1 MTTTTT
7 TSTVVTTTEA
17 VTHLDPS
24 AEAVI
29 VEFNEAKAAIKAL
42 EAAKAAA
49 ETKLRA
55 MLGDT
60 TIGAINGVERVRII
74 SRNRSN
80 IDREALKA
88 AFPEAHAAT
97 LVETQ
102 YTVLQAK

>member
-17 VTHLDPS
+17 VTNLDPS

-60 TIGAINGVERVRII
+60 LIGTINGVERVRIV

>member
-7 TSTVVTTTEA
+7 TSTVITTTA
-17 VTHLDPS
+17 QVANLDSS
-24 AEAVI
+24 AEAII

-55 MLGDT
+55 MLGDA
-60 TIGAINGVERVRII
+60 IVGAINGVERVRIL

-80 IDREALKA
+80 IDREALKT

>member
-7 TSTVVTTTEA
+7 TSTVITTTA
-17 VTHLDPS
+17 QVANLDSS
-24 AEAVI
+24 AEAII

-42 EAAKAAA
+42 EAVKAAA
-49 ETKLRA
+49 ETKLRS
-55 MLGDT
+55 MLGDAT
-60 TIGAINGVERVRII
+60 VGAINGVERVRVL